1 MKISVLLADSA
12 QAGTDG
18 KVHALGIGWSTIGT
32 PTAPM
37 SVIVL
42 SDLDDEDREEQ
53 YSFTVTLCDRDG
65 AAYEFE
71 TETGKHSLSLNIT
84 LPAPPP
90 NGVPGARRLAAVA
103 NLGPGL
109 LLPPASYHWV
119 AEVTGSGLRGST
131 MFTVVPQD

>member
-1 MKISVLLADSA
+1 MKLSVLLADSA
-12 QAGTDG
+12 QAGGDG

-42 SDLDDEDREEQ
+42 SDLDEEDRDDQ
-53 YSFTVTLCDRDG
+53 YSFTVTLCGGDG
-65 AAYEFE
+65 DPYQFE
-71 TETGKHSLSLNIT
+71 TETGKHALSLDIT

-109 LLPPASYHWV
+109 LLPPGSYHWV
-119 AEVTGSGLRGST
+119 ATIGGSDLRGDT
-131 MFTVVPQD
+131 TFTVVPKN

>member
-1 MKISVLLADSA
+1 VKISVLLADSA
-12 QAGTDG
+12 QAGSDG

-42 SDLDDEDREEQ
+42 SDLDDQDLEEK
-53 YSFTVTLCDRDG
+53 YSFTVTLCDNDG
-65 AAYEFE
+65 KVFEFE
-71 TETGKHSLSLNIT
+71 TETGKHALSLDIT

-119 AEVTGSGLRGST
+119 ATVGGTGQQGST
-131 MFTVVPQD
+131 MFTVVPSN